1 MTMGGT
7 MKDTYARILAE
18 VKSENFMLG
27 NVREFCH
34 TMTRLEAIA
43 GIFITIESVTA
54 GMRQLASEM
63 GTFEHNNV
71 TYLRLQFWQIDDDYF
86 KNPEIITSLIRL
98 PREWLRPIQKSER
111 HFAEEQVEFKIG

>member
-18 VKSENFMLG
+18 VKSENFILG

-71 TYLRLQFWQIDDDYF
+71 TYLRLQFWQI
-86 KNPEIITSLIRL
+86 
-98 PREWLRPIQKSER
+98 SEGT
-111 HFAEEQVEFKIG
+111 VEKLYGYY